1 VRADPESAQTA
12 NREWLMKRKL
22 HGALLAGALAFAASA
37 HAELPTWKDWSVGA
51 ANDGTGVY
59 AATSNETG
67 SIFGQTCSFN
77 GNCEYRLLTA
87 TTCRPDAV
95 YPGLVTTEHGATSV
109 SLVCRSGGESGH
121 HVFAIAPFADIDSLA
136 KKASRMGIV
145 IPTESDRFHVMR
157 FSMMGASAAVGF
169 MRDSVARKLDSDP
182 GPQSVRAPR
191 DTWL

>member
-1 VRADPESAQTA
+1 
-12 NREWLMKRKL
+12 MKRKL
-22 HGALLAGALAFAASA
+22 HGAVLAGALAFAASA

-77 GNCEYRLLTA
+77 GNCEYRLLTS
-87 TTCRPDAV
+87 TTCQPDAI
-95 YPGLVTTEHGATSV
+95 YPGLVTTELGATSV
-109 SLVCRSGGESGH
+109 SLVCRNGGDSGH
-121 HVFAIAPFADIDSLA
+121 HVFAVAPFADIDALA
-136 KKASRMGIV
+136 RKATRMGIV

-157 FSMMGASAAVGF
+157 FSMLGATAAVTF
-169 MRDSVARKLDSDP
+169 MRDAVARGLDEAPASR
-182 GPQSVRAPR
+182 SVSAPR